1 MDFTRLGTSMPT
13 DIDFYLLPCNSI
25 DECGTLICRL
35 IEKAYNQKHKIFV
48 YTASAEHT
56 QKFNDLLWTFRDIS
70 FVPHPGPVQ
79 INHTVPTQEYNDILI
94 NLTPDPL
101 NFYTNFKRILEII
114 PNNPELKT
122 AGRKKYKYYQAEGCK
137 ILARD
142 ITHTGNS

>member
-1 MDFTRLGTSMPT
+1 MPT

-25 DECGTLICRL
+25 EECGTLICRL
-35 IEKAYNQKHKIFV
+35 IEKAYHQKHQIYV
-48 YTASAEHT
+48 YTASEEHT
-56 QKFNDLLWTFRDIS
+56 KKFDDLLWTFRDIS

-79 INHTVPTQEYNDILI
+79 ISHTAPAQEYNDILI
-94 NLTPDPL
+94 NLTPDPI